1 MIKLFSS
8 TNCSSSKKMRQWL
21 IANKLEFT
29 EVSILE
35 NSLFKNDI
43 LRILSLTE
51 SGVEEI
57 ISKRSSAYKKL
68 SKILDFDSLTLNELV
83 DLILK
88 NEKLLRSPLVIDDYR
103 LQVGYNEDDIR
114 KFLPRKVRQLGL
126 MEAIENVRLW
136 DQAK

>member
-43 LRILSLTE
+43 LIILSLTE

-57 ISKRSSAYKKL
+57 ISKRSSAYKNYQK
-68 SKILDFDSLTLNELV
+68 F
-83 DLILK
+83 LILI
-88 NEKLLRSPLVIDDYR
+88 LLL
-103 LQVGYNEDDIR
+103 
-114 KFLPRKVRQLGL
+114 
-126 MEAIENVRLW
+126 
-136 DQAK
+136 

>member
-1 MIKLFSS
+1 MSINEKKIIKQKKEVKPWL
-8 TNCSSSKKMRQWL
+8 NCFLQRIAVLVKKMRQWL

-57 ISKRSSAYKKL
+57 ISKRSSAYKNYQK
-68 SKILDFDSLTLNELV
+68 F
-83 DLILK
+83 LILI
-88 NEKLLRSPLVIDDYR
+88 LLL
-103 LQVGYNEDDIR
+103 
-114 KFLPRKVRQLGL
+114 
-126 MEAIENVRLW
+126 
-136 DQAK
+136 

>member
-1 MIKLFSS
+1 
-8 TNCSSSKKMRQWL
+8 MRQWL

-51 SGVEEI
+51 TGVEEI

-68 SKILDFDSLTLNELV
+68 SKILDFDSLTLNSLV
-83 DLILK
+83 DLIVQ
-88 NEKLLRSPLVIDDYR
+88 NQKLLANPLWWMIIG

-114 KFLPRKVRQLGL
+114 KFLPRKVSQL
-126 MEAIENVRLW
+126 A
-136 DQAK
+136 

>member
-43 LRILSLTE
+43 LRILSL
-51 SGVEEI
+51 
-57 ISKRSSAYKKL
+57 SS
-68 SKILDFDSLTLNELV
+68 SIRIDGSNRECSTL
-83 DLILK
+83 
-88 NEKLLRSPLVIDDYR
+88 
-103 LQVGYNEDDIR
+103 
-114 KFLPRKVRQLGL
+114 
-126 MEAIENVRLW
+126 

>member
-35 NSLFKNDI
+35 NSLFKNYI
-43 LRILSLTE
+43 LRILSL
-51 SGVEEI
+51 
-57 ISKRSSAYKKL
+57 SS
-68 SKILDFDSLTLNELV
+68 S
-83 DLILK
+83 
-88 NEKLLRSPLVIDDYR
+88 
-103 LQVGYNEDDIR
+103 IR
-114 KFLPRKVRQLGL
+114 TDGS
-126 MEAIENVRLW
+126 NVRLW

>member
-43 LRILSLTE
+43 LRIISL
-51 SGVEEI
+51 
-57 ISKRSSAYKKL
+57 RSSIRTDG
-68 SKILDFDSLTLNELV
+68 SNRECSTL
-83 DLILK
+83 
-88 NEKLLRSPLVIDDYR
+88 
-103 LQVGYNEDDIR
+103 
-114 KFLPRKVRQLGL
+114 
-126 MEAIENVRLW
+126 

>member
-1 MIKLFSS
+1 
-8 TNCSSSKKMRQWL
+8 MRQWL

-57 ISKRSSAYKKL
+57 ISKRCSAYKKL
-68 SKILDFDSLTLNELV
+68 SKREFIIHL
-83 DLILK
+83 
-88 NEKLLRSPLVIDDYR
+88 
-103 LQVGYNEDDIR
+103 
-114 KFLPRKVRQLGL
+114 
-126 MEAIENVRLW
+126 
-136 DQAK
+136 

>member
-57 ISKRSSAYKKL
+57 ISK
-68 SKILDFDSLTLNELV
+68 
-83 DLILK
+83 
-88 NEKLLRSPLVIDDYR
+88 
-103 LQVGYNEDDIR
+103 
-114 KFLPRKVRQLGL
+114 
-126 MEAIENVRLW
+126 
-136 DQAK
+136 